1 MNTYQRA
8 KKRAR
13 DKAMEWQTTFN
24 EHNYSYEE
32 LVERQ
37 EHFEKLGRRYGLL
50 AEFRE
55 NGII

>member
-1 MNTYQRA
+1 MNAYQKA
-8 KKRAR
+8 KERAR
-13 DKAMEWQTTFN
+13 GKAMEWQTTFN

-32 LVERQ
+32 LVEWQ
-37 EHFEKLGRRYGLL
+37 EHFEKLGRRCGLL